1 MFLDFFVSLFY
12 NEEIAFVAAVFGLGL
27 TILYLLGF
35 FFSLIHYKTRFKK
48 LGAILW
54 SLLMI
59 LTLGLVV
66 WLICNARI
74 LEFFGPNVVRF
85 GCIAAM
91 IPLYLASSAM
101 GRVFNCKKK
110 FHWLVFPVLYGLA
123 FLQGAAWDWCFEFR
137 FSGEYTEEALSDE
150 VMKSWEGYDFE
161 IETPK
166 LSNYEGIRLKIKG
179 KGDSVYYRVEY
190 YLCPFILD
198 NKDWLAQFTEPLE
211 ENVTPWIL
219 LDTEKASIA
228 NRLRESMMTY
238 ELEWS
243 GAGDSPGC
251 FNIEINDFRKR
262 IRHFGLFCGYGKW
275 HKPKAFAMKKMKDS
289 LWPSRETYTSRT
301 FEEAEK
307 ACKESQNYTGE

>member
-1 MFLDFFVSLFY
+1 MVIDFFCSIIY
-12 NEEIAFVAAVFGLGL
+12 NEEIAKMAFLLALVLIVPL
-27 TILYLLGF
+27 LLGF
-35 FFSLIHYKTRFKK
+35 FISLIQYQTRFKK
-48 LGAILW
+48 LGTILW
-54 SLLMI
+54 FLLMVLI
-59 LTLGLVV
+59 LGIVV
-66 WLICNARI
+66 LALCRFQVEPLW
-74 LEFFGPNVVRF
+74 EKVVRF

-110 FHWLVFPVLYGLA
+110 FHWLVFPVLYG
-123 FLQGAAWDWCFEFR
+123 FSFIQGAAWGWCFEFR

-166 LSNYEGIRLKIKG
+166 LSNYEAIRLKIKG

-251 FNIEINDFRKR
+251 FNIEIKDLQQR
-262 IRHFGLFCGYGKW
+262 IGHFGLFCGARKLN
-275 HKPKAFAMKKMKDS
+275 KPKMYALKEMKDS

>member
-1 MFLDFFVSLFY
+1 MAFLLALVLIVPS
-12 NEEIAFVAAVFGLGL
+12 
-27 TILYLLGF
+27 LLGF
-35 FFSLIHYKTRFKK
+35 FISLIQYQTRFKK
-48 LGAILW
+48 LGTILW
-54 SLLMI
+54 FLLMVLI
-59 LTLGLVV
+59 LGIVV
-66 WLICNARI
+66 LALCRFQVEPLW
-74 LEFFGPNVVRF
+74 EKVVRF

-110 FHWLVFPVLYGLA
+110 IHWLVFPVLYG
-123 FLQGAAWDWCFEFR
+123 FSFIQGAAWDWCFEFR

-166 LSNYEGIRLKIKG
+166 LSNYEAIRLKIKG

-251 FNIEINDFRKR
+251 FNIEIKDLQQR
-262 IRHFGLFCGYGKW
+262 IGHFGLFCGARKLN
-275 HKPKAFAMKKMKDS
+275 KPKMYALKEMKDS

-307 ACKESQNYTGE
+307 ACKESQNFTGDLD